1 MHAPRFVLIRRLTAC
16 LLMLCS
22 GLFSAEALL
31 ADVHDGDATH
41 GELVRADGAGDHAA
55 VHVAHG
61 DAPEAVQVGAQPD
74 APDDHPGERAP
85 GQSGHAQHACHC
97 AHVHGGWPQ
106 ATPPLATGMTD
117 GHSAPIVARDQ
128 APSSHDAEPQLRPP
142 IA

>member
-85 GQSGHAQHACHC
+85 GQSGHTQHSCHC
-97 AHVHGGWPQ
+97 VHVHGGWLQ
-106 ATPPLATGMTD
+106 APPSFAAALGASHTTP
-117 GHSAPIVARDQ
+117 VAFGDQ
-128 APSSHDAEPQLRPP
+128 APASRNGEPQLRPP